1 MNKKIF
7 AAAMLMAGTASMA
20 GVGGSLWN
28 WTNVD
33 AYSAQVMVPA
43 VVDRASGVETYDVE
57 AGWWYGYA
65 DDKNGG
71 ASTFGP
77 LNSVGDLDASCSDS
91 EDATCS
97 TAKALDAASY
107 SLKADL
113 TLAAGYQYRFAGIA
127 FKWMP
132 PEGGADVT
140 TDISAKGGFCL
151 TYALATT
158 GKFYMVMDMDQNKY
172 DPTDNGFPVKSLA
185 ATSSWKTLS
194 LPWSGFVGTYGVKKT
209 GADGAKEANSLQFK
223 LEGAVNNTASIS
235 IGDLGWLD
243 DACGIPD
250 GVPNS
255 ALSNVSASGLKM
267 AVAGRTLAFSGLK
280 GATKVDVINLQGQV
294 VANATLGKA
303 TSSLNLS
310 RLDGGVYLVRASGS
324 NVSFS
329 QRVVLK

>member
-7 AAAMLMAGTASMA
+7 AAAMLMAGSASMA
-20 GVGGSLWN
+20 AGSLWN
-28 WTNVD
+28 WSHVD
-33 AYSAQVMVPA
+33 AYSAQVMVPS
-43 VVDRASGVETYDVE
+43 VVDRASGEAYDVE
-57 AGWWYGYA
+57 AGWWYGYS

-71 ASTFGP
+71 ASTFTPVNG
-77 LNSVGDLDASCSDS
+77 VGDLDVSCKDS

-97 TAKALDAASY
+97 TAKALDAVSQ
-107 SLKADL
+107 SLKATL
-113 TLAAGYQYRFAGIA
+113 TLAAGYEYRFAGIA

-132 PEGGADVT
+132 PVGGSDVT

-151 TYALATT
+151 TYSLATT
-158 GKFYMVMDMDQNKY
+158 GKFYMVMDMDQSKY
-172 DPTDNGFPVKSLA
+172 SPETNGFPVKKLDA
-185 ATSSWKTLS
+185 SSTWKTLS
-194 LPWSGFVGTYGVKKT
+194 LPWSGFVGTYGTKMT
-209 GADGAKEANSLQFK
+209 GAQGAAEANSLQFK
-223 LEGAVNNTASIS
+223 LEGAVGNTATIS
-235 IGDLGWLD
+235 IADLGWLSETCV
-243 DACGIPD
+243 APGTQA
-250 GVPNS
+250 V
-255 ALSNVSASGLKM
+255 LSNVSASGLKM

-303 TSSLNLS
+303 ASSLNLS

>member
-20 GVGGSLWN
+20 AGSLWN
-28 WTNVD
+28 WSNVD
-33 AYSAQVMVPA
+33 AYSAQVMVPS
-43 VVDRASGVETYDVE
+43 VVDRASGEAYDVK

-65 DDKNGG
+65 DTEVGG

-77 LNSVGDLDASCSDS
+77 LNSVGDLDVSCSDS
-91 EDATCS
+91 DDATCS
-97 TAKALDAASY
+97 TAKALDAASQ
-107 SLKADL
+107 SLKATL
-113 TLAAGYQYRFAGIA
+113 TLAAGYEYRFAGIG

-132 PEGGADVT
+132 PEGSADVT

-151 TYALATT
+151 TYSLATT
-158 GKFYMVMDMDQNKY
+158 GKFYMVMDMDQTKY
-172 DPTDNGFPVKSLA
+172 NPTDNGFPVKKLDAS
-185 ATSSWKTLS
+185 ATWKTLS
-194 LPWSGFVGTYGVKKT
+194 LPWSGFVGTYGTKKT

-223 LEGAVNNTASIS
+223 LEGAVGNTATIS
-235 IGDLGWLD
+235 IADLGWLAD
-243 DACGIPD
+243 NCVGPETA
-250 GVPNS
+250 V
-255 ALSNVSASGLKM
+255 LSNVSASGLKM

-303 TSSLNLS
+303 SSSLNLS